1 MSQHV
6 AVNPLDHK
14 SLRILEQRSEAM
26 GDGAMI
32 CVSFPEEFRRLQA
45 HYPILFQRDPA
56 QDEFTCVVLMGFE
69 NGENLFLKDDK
80 WDAAYIPLAMDV
92 QPFLIGMPE
101 KEGDDRKVVLD
112 LEHPRVS
119 EGEGQRIFDEDGEA
133 TTYLENI
140 STKLDYLDKAY
151 RNASTYLAA
160 LQKYELLESLA
171 IDVTLSDREQNRLSG
186 FHTIHEEKL
195 AELDERA
202 LNELHQQGYLLPT
215 YMAVASLSNLS
226 ALIERKDVVS
236 GDAF

>member
-14 SLRILEQRSEAM
+14 SVRILEQRSEEM
-26 GDGAMI
+26 GDGSMI

-45 HYPILFQRDPA
+45 HYPILFQRSSER
-56 QDEFTCVVLMGFE
+56 DEFTCVVLMGFE
-69 NGENLFLKDDK
+69 NGENLFLKDDR

-101 KEGDDRKVVLD
+101 KDGEDRKVVLD

-119 EGEGQRIFDEDGEA
+119 EGEGQRIFDDAGEA

-151 RNASTYLAA
+151 RNAADYLAA

-171 IDVTLSDREQNRLSG
+171 IDVTMSDGEQNRLAG

-195 AELDERA
+195 AALDERA
-202 LNELHQQGYLLPT
+202 LKDLHQQGYLLPT
-215 YMAVASLSNLS
+215 YMAVASLSNLT

-236 GDAF
+236 GHDS